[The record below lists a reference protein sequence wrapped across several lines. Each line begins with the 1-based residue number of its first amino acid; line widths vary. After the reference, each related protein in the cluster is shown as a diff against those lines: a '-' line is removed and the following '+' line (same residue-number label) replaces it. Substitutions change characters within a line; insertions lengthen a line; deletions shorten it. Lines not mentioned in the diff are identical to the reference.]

1 MKRAINLAALML
13 LLVVA
18 ATWITVLRP
27 TQFGGDAAYILVDG
41 QSMLPTYES
50 GDLAITRRQGAYQ
63 PGDVVAY
70 RLPPGEVGAGRII
83 FHRIVDTHDGAFLLQ
98 GDNNPDID
106 PWFVNPD
113 DIVGAAWLHVPVL
126 GRALAA
132 AHDPATLAAL
142 AASLV
147 FTWLILRPT
156 RRPASRST
164 PIIG

>member
-1 MKRAINLAALML
+1 MRRAIHLASLAV

-18 ATWITVLRP
+18 AAWFTVLRP
-27 TQFGGDAAYILVDG
+27 TQLGGDAAYILVDG
-41 QSMLPTYES
+41 QSMLPGYQS
-50 GDLAITRRQGAYQ
+50 GDLAVTRRQDGYRV
-63 PGDVVAY
+63 GDVIAY

-113 DIVGAAWLHVPVL
+113 DIVGAAWLHVPTA
-126 GRALAA
+126 GRVLAA
-132 AHDPATLAAL
+132 AHDPAVLAAL

-147 FTWLILRPT
+147 FTTLALRPSG
-156 RRPASRST
+156 RPAAASA
-164 PIIG
+164 